1 HARPLFNEGI
11 AVWLQRTYGG
21 IPIDAKALRLIGK
34 PGPSLLPLLSP
45 KFFFADAN
53 AYSCYVL
60 AGSFTGF
67 LIRRYGVEAYRKF
80 FRKTDALNFQGYFRK
95 VFGVTFTKAEW
106 RWRSELQTMA
116 VLKRRLQ
123 TPCW

>member
-1 HARPLFNEGI
+1 MREVLGSAACGFAMPPGNAIVLAADAGLEEVIRHELVHLFAARWSAHARPLFNEGI

-80 FRKTDALNFQGYFRK
+80 F
-95 VFGVTFTKAEW
+95 
-106 RWRSELQTMA
+106 
-116 VLKRRLQ
+116 
-123 TPCW
+123 